1 MLLYFTEK
9 LIKFYAVNVLAMERK
24 GDTRNP
30 SQPSD
35 YRQLAAIMF
44 TDIVSYSKLMSQNE
58 QQALDLMRN
67 NRSIQKSLVEQHNG
81 KWVKE
86 IGDGVLAMFR
96 TAYDSQQ
103 CALAIQKAIR
113 EQCEHQVRIG

>member
-1 MLLYFTEK
+1 
-9 LIKFYAVNVLAMERK
+9 MERT
-24 GDTRNP
+24 GEARNP
-30 SQPSD
+30 SQLAE

-58 QQALDLMRN
+58 QQALDVMRN

-96 TAYDSQQ
+96 TAFDSQQ
-103 CALAIQKAIR
+103 CALAI
-113 EQCEHQVRIG
+113 